1 MLHTVETTLAVD
13 IKRTYFHHLRLL
25 FPKDCVV
32 GQDVDEKPA
41 RGTMMRGTEER
52 NEKGGDREGGGGT
65 GRREGG
71 GEGEVSVG
79 ERRDGLDLCVVVRS
93 EMYVLSL
100 PHPYSRRK

>member
-1 MLHTVETTLAVD
+1 M
-13 IKRTYFHHLRLL
+13 KRAAIGR
-25 FPKDCVV
+25 
-32 GQDVDEKPA
+32 
-41 RGTMMRGTEER
+41 
-52 NEKGGDREGGGGT
+52 GGGGT